1 MDYGCEASCYILGL
15 GGALACFWGKRL
27 RVVRYSIG
35 AKGICHLSQP
45 HDPMD
50 AIKKAIETPEVRV
63 PLTWGVCCASAAS
76 LHAYASLFAAVPRP
90 KTRVLRSLDV
100 GFVIFAISSTLA
112 YYNQPRPEE

>member
-1 MDYGCEASCYILGL
+1 MLHAASNLGPSTL
-15 GGALACFWGKRL
+15 LTPTQGY
-27 RVVRYSIG
+27 RYSAG
-35 AKGICHLSQP
+35 SICHLSQP

-50 AIKKAIETPEVRV
+50 ALKKALETPAVRV

-100 GFVIFAISSTLA
+100 GVVIFAISSTLA
-112 YYNQPRPEE
+112 YYNRPRPED

>member
-1 MDYGCEASCYILGL
+1 MLHAANNLGSIDMGSTL
-15 GGALACFWGKRL
+15 LPMPSTLLTPTQGY
-27 RVVRYSIG
+27 RYSAG
-35 AKGICHLSQP
+35 SICDPPQP

-50 AIKKAIETPEVRV
+50 ALKKALETPAVRV

-112 YYNQPRPEE
+112 YYNQPRPDE

>member
-1 MDYGCEASCYILGL
+1 MRISQKLLVCYMPLTILGPSTL
-15 GGALACFWGKRL
+15 LTPTQ
-27 RVVRYSIG
+27 VYRYSAG
-35 AKGICHLSQP
+35 SICDPSQP

-50 AIKKAIETPEVRV
+50 ALKKAIETPEVRV

-112 YYNQPRPEE
+112 YYNRPRPDE

>member
-1 MDYGCEASCYILGL
+1 MCY
-15 GGALACFWGKRL
+15 ARNS
-27 RVVRYSIG
+27 YSAG
-35 AKGICHLSQP
+35 SICHLSQP

-50 AIKKAIETPEVRV
+50 ALKKALTTREVRI
-63 PLTWGVCCASAAS
+63 PLSWGLGCGSAAS